1 MRAHTHTNT
10 HVDSHTSTTT
20 QVFNIKA
27 PEHHT
32 PSHKVVLNS
41 KAATKLFEDIVFNKT
56 LPESKAQQ
64 HSDRHDAHYSER

>member
-1 MRAHTHTNT
+1 MWAVIHPRTNN
-10 HVDSHTSTTT
+10 T
-20 QVFNIKA
+20 QVVNIKTS
-27 PEHHT
+27 EHHS

-64 HSDRHDAHYSER
+64 HTDRHDAHYSER